1 MDTPTPTM
9 FKKPPAGLDSF
20 FKKGMIGGAT
30 ADSRFFRGNKMNPQ
44 RDVIQRIKR

>member
-1 MDTPTPTM
+1 MDSPTM
-9 FKKPPAGLDSF
+9 FKKSSTGLDSF

-44 RDVIQRIKR
+44 RDVIQRYKR